1 MPDPTPL
8 SAPAPAPAPAAPAP
22 APAPAPAT
30 PAPATPAPATPA
42 PATPSAPP
50 ATFYTAESLRPD
62 NSVGLLMKRAMQSI
76 LLQIDRR
83 LAAHD
88 LTHAQWL
95 PLYRLSR
102 GECVTM
108 AALARDQAMD
118 PGAMTRALDRLEAK
132 GLVTRER
139 SLQDRR
145 VVKLALTEAGRAAAL
160 PVPGVLAEVLNAHLA
175 GFSPDEWLQLLALLQ
190 RLVVNGDALRDA
202 ARDSE

>member
-1 MPDPTPL
+1 MTDTTLNPP
-8 SAPAPAPAPAAPAP
+8 PASSPVPPAAV
-22 APAPAPAT
+22 
-30 PAPATPAPATPA
+30 
-42 PATPSAPP
+42 
-50 ATFYTAESLRPD
+50 FYTAASLRPD
-62 NSVGLLMKRAMQSI
+62 NSLGLLMKRAMQSI

-83 LAAHD
+83 LAPHD

-102 GECVTM
+102 GGCDTV
-108 AALARDQAMD
+108 AALARDQTMD

-145 VVKLALTEAGRAAAL
+145 VVKLALTEAGHAAAL

-175 GFSPDEWLQLLALLQ
+175 GFSADEWAQLTGMLQ
-190 RLVVNGDALRDA
+190 RLVANGDALRDA
-202 ARDSE
+202 AKDNE

>member
-8 SAPAPAPAPAAPAP
+8 SA
-22 APAPAPAT
+22 
-30 PAPATPAPATPA
+30 ATPA
-42 PATPSAPP
+42 PATPSPAAPAAP
-50 ATFYTAESLRPD
+50 AVPAAPASSSAPAAFYTAESLRPD

-102 GECVTM
+102 GECGTM

-132 GLVTRER
+132 GLVSRER

-145 VVKLALTEAGRAAAL
+145 VVKLALTEAGHAAAL

-175 GFSPDEWLQLLALLQ
+175 GFSPEEWLQLLGLLQ